1 MGTGGEIISFLERGA
16 YEKEVCH
23 GWITALGEKNVFVGV
38 KIVKTEGGFIVFES
52 VDDYKVWKK
61 RGDV

>member
-1 MGTGGEIISFLERGA
+1 M
-16 YEKEVCH
+16 K
-23 GWITALGEKNVFVGV
+23 KKFVMVGSRQLAKKRCSWAV

>member
-1 MGTGGEIISFLERGA
+1 MERLSRSWKGELM
-16 YEKEVCH
+16 K
-23 GWITALGEKNVFVGV
+23 KKFVMVGSRHLAKKMCSWAV

>member
-1 MGTGGEIISFLERGA
+1 M
-16 YEKEVCH
+16 K
-23 GWITALGEKNVFVGV
+23 KKFVMVGSRHLAKKMCSWAV
-38 KIVKTEGGFIVFES
+38 KIVKTEGGFIAFES